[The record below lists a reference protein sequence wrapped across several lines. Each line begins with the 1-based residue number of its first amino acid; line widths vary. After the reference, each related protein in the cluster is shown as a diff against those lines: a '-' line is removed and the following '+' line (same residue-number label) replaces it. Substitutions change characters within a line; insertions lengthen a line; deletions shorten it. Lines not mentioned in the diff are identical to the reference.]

1 MSKILKIRNVGDYSQ
16 WVGHTDTH
24 PLVSVIDYAE
34 VSPVRHC
41 LNNYSVYGIFFH
53 DEANID
59 LAYGCGKYDYKEGTV
74 ICVAPGQI
82 GGKEDNGELVNLTG
96 WALLF
101 HPDLLQGTALEKHIR
116 EYSFFD
122 YRVNEALHMTNEE
135 HDILVSLMRQIKD
148 ELQKKHDALQDAIL
162 VGYIELMLN
171 FCQRFYN
178 RQFITRKLVNSDML
192 MKFDQLLR
200 DYYEEKIQ
208 LTSGMPT
215 VQYCAD
221 KLCMSANYFG
231 DLIKKMTGD
240 TASNY
245 IRQDLIQRVKNELAS
260 GASISQVAYELGFE
274 YPQHLSRMFK
284 KFCGYTPPHTLSA
297 CLRFHDFPF
306 QAIHPET
313 GIKQQ
318 AGFPAASHEDASCGV
333 VHRVACMNADAFE
346 QGNVKE
352 QRKPLAKPGRT
363 GDDHRI
369 AAFGNGR
376 TSFHLAPPV
385 SPPYVAP
392 GRFQCI
398 TERSSVYLYPPFR
411 IILVFTYTSQYQ
423 FHKL

>member
-82 GGKEDNGELVNLTG
+82 GGKEDNGELVKLTG

-122 YRVNEALHMTNEE
+122 YRVNEALHMTDEE

-178 RQFITRKLVNSDML
+178 RQFITRKLV
-192 MKFDQLLR
+192 
-200 DYYEEKIQ
+200 
-208 LTSGMPT
+208 TSGMLT
-215 VQYCAD
+215 VQYCAA

-260 GASISQVAYELGFE
+260 GANISQVAYELGFE

-284 KFCGYTPPHTLSA
+284 KFCGYTPTDY
-297 CLRFHDFPF
+297 LR
-306 QAIHPET
+306 QIQ
-313 GIKQQ
+313 K
-318 AGFPAASHEDASCGV
+318 
-333 VHRVACMNADAFE
+333 
-346 QGNVKE
+346 
-352 QRKPLAKPGRT
+352 KPG
-363 GDDHRI
+363 
-369 AAFGNGR
+369 
-376 TSFHLAPPV
+376 
-385 SPPYVAP
+385 
-392 GRFQCI
+392 C
-398 TERSSVYLYPPFR
+398 
-411 IILVFTYTSQYQ
+411 
-423 FHKL
+423 